1 VGRLDEHKPVLV
13 DEVLAA
19 LAVRPAGHYVDAT
32 FGRGGHSARILAA
45 LGGNGT
51 LTALDRDPEAI
62 AAGHARFPSEPRLAL
77 VHGAFAGMAR
87 LLGAARPHITGY
99 DGILIDCGVSSPQL
113 DTAERGFS
121 FRLDGPLDMRM
132 DPQSGEPVSA
142 WLARASFEELREVI
156 ARLGE
161 EKFARKIAAAI
172 VRGREQAP
180 ITRTRQLA
188 DLVERAMPL
197 REPGKHPATRTF
209 QALRMMVNDELGQLR
224 AALAQ
229 ALALLVPAGR
239 LAVLSFH
246 SLEDGVVRDFMRA
259 HSQVDPAL
267 ARLPVIPPQAM
278 PKLLLVG
285 RKQRAS
291 AAELEENP
299 RARSAL
305 LRVAE
310 RSASV
315 AA

>member
-1 VGRLDEHKPVLV
+1 LDEHKPVLV

-45 LGGNGT
+45 LGEHGT

-62 AAGHARFPSEPRLAL
+62 AAGHARFPSESRLAL
-77 VHGAFAGMAR
+77 VHGAFADLAR
-87 LLGAARPHITGY
+87 LLRAARPHISGY
-99 DGILIDCGVSSPQL
+99 HGILIDCGVSSPQL
-113 DTAERGFS
+113 DTAARGFS
-121 FRLDGPLDMRM
+121 FRLEGPLDMRM
-132 DPQSGEPVSA
+132 DPHSGAPVA
-142 WLARASFEELREVI
+142 EWLARAPFEELRDVI

-172 VRGREQAP
+172 VREREQAP
-180 ITRTRQLA
+180 ITRTLQLA
-188 DLVERAMPL
+188 TLIERAVPV

-224 AALAQ
+224 AVLAQ
-229 ALALLVPAGR
+229 ALALLAPAGR
-239 LAVLSFH
+239 LVVLSFH
-246 SLEDGVVRDFMRA
+246 SLEDGVVRDFLRT

-267 ARLPVIPPQAM
+267 ASLPVVPASAQ
-278 PKLLLVG
+278 PKLRLVG

-291 AAELEENP
+291 AAELVANP

-310 RSASV
+310 R
-315 AA
+315 AAAEAA

>member
-1 VGRLDEHKPVLV
+1 LDEHKPVLV

-19 LAVRPAGHYVDAT
+19 LAVRPAGNYVDAT

-45 LGGNGT
+45 LGGSGT
-51 LTALDRDPEAI
+51 LTALDRDPAAI
-62 AAGHARFPSEPRLAL
+62 AAGHARFPSEPRLVL
-77 VHGAFAGMAR
+77 VHGAFAGLAR
-87 LLGAARPHITGY
+87 LLGAARPHICGY

-142 WLARASFEELREVI
+142 WIARASFEELREVI

-161 EKFARKIAAAI
+161 EKFAKKIAAAI
-172 VRGREQAP
+172 VREREQAP

-188 DLVERAMPL
+188 DIVERAMPM

-209 QALRMMVNDELGQLR
+209 QALRMMINDELGQLR

-229 ALALLVPAGR
+229 ALALLAPGGR

-259 HSQVDPAL
+259 HSQVDPRL
-267 ARLPVIPPQAM
+267 ASLPVIPPQAM
-278 PKLLLVG
+278 PALRLVG

-291 AAELEENP
+291 EAELADNP

-310 RSASV
+310 RTSPV

>member
-1 VGRLDEHKPVLV
+1 LDEHKPVLV
-13 DEVLAA
+13 DAVLAA

-45 LGGNGT
+45 LGGGGT
-51 LTALDRDPEAI
+51 LTAIDRDSAAI

-77 VHGAFAGMAR
+77 VHGAFADLAR
-87 LLGAARPHITGY
+87 LLGAARPHIRSY

-132 DPQSGEPVSA
+132 DPQAGAPVSA
-142 WLARASFEELREVI
+142 WVARASFEELRDVI

-172 VRGREQAP
+172 VREREQAP
-180 ITRTRQLA
+180 LTRTLQLA
-188 DLVERAMPL
+188 ALIERAVPV
-197 REPGKHPATRTF
+197 REPGRHAATRTF
-209 QALRMMVNDELGQLR
+209 QALRMLVNDELGQLR
-224 AALAQ
+224 AALVQ
-229 ALALLVPAGR
+229 ALALLAPGGR

-246 SLEDGVVRDFMRA
+246 SLEDAVVRDFLRA

-267 ARLPVIPPQAM
+267 ASLPVVPASAR
-278 PKLLLVG
+278 PKLKLVG

-291 AAELEENP
+291 AAELADNP

-310 RSASV
+310 RAV
-315 AA
+315 AEAA